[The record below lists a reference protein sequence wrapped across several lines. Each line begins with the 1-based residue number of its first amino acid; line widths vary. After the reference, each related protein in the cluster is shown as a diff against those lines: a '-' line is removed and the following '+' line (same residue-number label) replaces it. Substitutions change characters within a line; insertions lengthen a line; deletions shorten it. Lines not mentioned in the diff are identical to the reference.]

1 MLAICG
7 LDARADEQGKGVTIM
22 AGKTVAKAGRQEG
35 SRQAPKKRER
45 KPGELSRFQKVVI
58 VLFIIV
64 FALSTLAGALASVFQ
79 GQQTQTA
86 DQSQEDVTIE
96 SLDEDYQPVI
106 SDLEAKVAENAE
118 DTASLLALGRYY
130 FSWGA
135 SVAQL
140 AQVDSETS
148 HANELLGKAVEYYDR
163 YLELEDSDA
172 ARVDR
177 ALCFYYEGDTTTALN
192 DLEEITQSSPDYAPA
207 WANLGML
214 YEVRGDT
221 DSAKSAYQKAA
232 ELDPDDE
239 YNAKTFAEQRLG
251 AIAQSEADAG
261 AQESL
266 GTGDITS
273 TTGSIGDDLSSVT
286 GTGL

>member
-1 MLAICG
+1 
-7 LDARADEQGKGVTIM
+7 M

-35 SRQAPKKRER
+35 PRQAPKKRER

-79 GQQTQTA
+79 GQQTQIA

-106 SDLEAKVAENAE
+106 SDLESKVAENAE

-221 DSAKSAYQKAA
+221 DGAKSAYQKAA

-239 YNAKTFAEQRLG
+239 YNAKTFAEQRLD
-251 AIAQSEADAG
+251 AIAQSEADAE

>member
-1 MLAICG
+1 
-7 LDARADEQGKGVTIM
+7 M
-22 AGKTVAKAGRQEG
+22 AGKTVSKTDRQGGPKRG
-35 SRQAPKKRER
+35 SKKRER

-58 VLFIIV
+58 VLFIVV

-79 GQQTQTA
+79 GQQSQTA
-86 DQSQEDVTIE
+86 EQAQDDVTIE
-96 SLDEDYQPVI
+96 SLDADYQPVV

-140 AQVDSETS
+140 AQIDSETS

-177 ALCFYYEGDTTTALN
+177 ALCLYYEGDTSAALS
-192 DLEEITQSSPDYAPA
+192 DLEALTQSSPDYAPA

-214 YEVRGDT
+214 YEVRGDSE
-221 DSAKSAYQKAA
+221 DAKSAYQKAI
-232 ELDPDDE
+232 ELDPNDE
-239 YNAKTFAEQRLG
+239 YSAKTFAEQRLD
-251 AIAQSEADAG
+251 AIAQAEADAE

-266 GTGDITS
+266 GTGDVTS
-273 TTGSIGDDLSSVT
+273 TTGDLGDDLTSAT

>member
-1 MLAICG
+1 
-7 LDARADEQGKGVTIM
+7 M
-22 AGKTVAKAGRQEG
+22 AGKTVAKAGKQEG
-35 SRQAPKKRER
+35 SKRGSKKRER

-58 VLFIIV
+58 VLFICV

-79 GQQTQTA
+79 GQQTQA
-86 DQSQEDVTIE
+86 EGQSQEDVTIE

-140 AQVDSETS
+140 AQIDSETS
-148 HANELLGKAVEYYDR
+148 HANELLGKAVEYYDK
-163 YLELEDSDA
+163 YLALEDSDA

-192 DLEEITQSSPDYAPA
+192 DLEQITQSSPDYAPA

-221 DSAKSAYQKAA
+221 DNAKSAYQKAA
-232 ELDPDDE
+232 ELDPNDD
-239 YNAKTFAEQRLG
+239 YSAKSFAEQRLD
-251 AIAQSEADAG
+251 AIAQAEADAE

-273 TTGSIGDDLSSVT
+273 STGNIGDDLTGAT

>member
-22 AGKTVAKAGRQEG
+22 AGKAVAKAGRQE
-35 SRQAPKKRER
+35 SPRQAPKKRER
-45 KPGELSRFQKVVI
+45 KPGELSRFPKGVI
-58 VLFIIV
+58 VLFIVV

-232 ELDPDDE
+232 ELDPSDE
-239 YNAKTFAEQRLG
+239 YGAYSYAQQRISALDEAAES
-251 AIAQSEADAG
+251 AEEDSADDAG
-261 AQESL
+261 ETDDAAQTDAGS
-266 GTGDITS
+266 DDS
-273 TTGSIGDDLSSVT
+273 TTENN
-286 GTGL
+286 